1 MAPIEVHG
9 MGLSAPCRIVY
20 MTCEVLG
27 LEYNM
32 VECDLMN
39 GGNKTPEY
47 LKMNP
52 QHTIPAMKDGDFCLN
67 ESRVIAT
74 YLVNKHGKDDKLYPK
89 ETVTRALVDQRLYF
103 DMGVFYKAMGD
114 IVVSFPLSLFSTC
127 FYLRHFS
134 SAVSCHVWRPSCWR

>member
-1 MAPIEVHG
+1 MAIEVHG
-9 MGLSAPCRIVY
+9 MALSAPCRIVY

-27 LEYNM
+27 VEYNM

-52 QHTIPAMKDGDFCLN
+52 QHTIPTMKDGDFCLN

-74 YLVNKHGKDDKLYPK
+74 YLVNKYGKDDKLYPK
-89 ETVTRALVDQRLYF
+89 ETVARALVDQRLYF

-114 IVVSFPLSLFSTC
+114 IVVSVKISI
-127 FYLRHFS
+127 
-134 SAVSCHVWRPSCWR
+134 